1 MALQP
6 LESTATPTMLSFLS
20 HLLILTVLATTASEE
35 RHVDAVEVFSCN
47 FGSDWDV
54 NYDRWPDKWRRQ
66 RGPEWPLYVGIGIE
80 KDSQAVAGR
89 CLTVQLNGGSAK
101 VSSPAISVS
110 DKFSYVLEARLRT
123 LKLKNSRAQ
132 VRIDFYDE
140 NDEVLE
146 SFSSQWFN
154 KTQDWTKL
162 HIGPV
167 SIAHPKVQRA
177 RVTLFV
183 ERGEQVDLTGKVSL
197 DDVWIARLPRMS
209 VSTNSSS
216 NVYTDPRDVVVTCKL
231 SGILEK
237 DPDIHFELLDASS
250 HRLENTSVQLE
261 GRLITERISKASDI
275 VNTSSTKTKGYAG
288 STQWRPP
295 IRDFGFYRVHV
306 SMQTKRGTLKEDV
319 ISLAV
324 VPPMQE
330 KGYGEFGWSLAGDD
344 IPLSF
349 QQLEELLPKVAV
361 SWIKLPVWY
370 GESETERGEQ
380 LVIFSER
387 LAAKDIEI
395 VGVIDRPPQDL
406 DLGKRIAKDATIADL
421 LSSEDPSAWLP
432 SLDAVLT
439 RLSLRVRWWQ
449 LGVDRDISFSRF
461 HNLEDEI
468 GNLREQL
475 FRFGQDVKLGIGWP
489 WNEMES
495 TNKPATWDFQQ
506 FSASPAL
513 TGDEMA
519 TYLALPKR
527 EGVARWAM
535 IEPLERFTY
544 DLETRTRDLVQQML
558 AAKIHGADGIFVATP
573 FDDKRGLMSDAG
585 TPGELLLPW
594 RTTASLLSGSK
605 YLGKIRLPQ
614 GSENHLFETEE
625 NEVLMVVWNRKPQE
639 EILYLGEKIRIVDA
653 WGRSNPPQ
661 QQGYQQVL
669 EVDSLPKFVVGLDPQ
684 IAKWRMQVRF
694 TEDSIPS
701 VMGFEHTNRLMMTNT
716 FAQGAGGSVQ
726 LTGPEG
732 WQILPDHLN
741 FKLSAG
747 ESVRRP
753 FQIIL
758 PFNANSGIATLQAEF
773 NFTAGRPYRF
783 NIFRD
788 LKVGDQEIE
797 IELDTR
803 INEKGMLVVEQRM
816 INHSAKLTDFK
827 CLLRAEGHK
836 TQRMQVFRLGNSYD
850 LQTYVFPNGKQ
861 LVGTNLS
868 LRAEEVG
875 GSRVLNHRITIEP

>member
-1 MALQP
+1 M
-6 LESTATPTMLSFLS
+6 
-20 HLLILTVLATTASEE
+20 
-35 RHVDAVEVFSCN
+35 
-47 FGSDWDV
+47 
-54 NYDRWPDKWRRQ
+54 
-66 RGPEWPLYVGIGIE
+66 
-80 KDSQAVAGR
+80 
-89 CLTVQLNGGSAK
+89 
-101 VSSPAISVS
+101 
-110 DKFSYVLEARLRT
+110 
-123 LKLKNSRAQ
+123 
-132 VRIDFYDE
+132 
-140 NDEVLE
+140 
-146 SFSSQWFN
+146 
-154 KTQDWTKL
+154 
-162 HIGPV
+162 
-167 SIAHPKVQRA
+167 
-177 RVTLFV
+177 
-183 ERGEQVDLTGKVSL
+183 
-197 DDVWIARLPRMS
+197 
-209 VSTNSSS
+209 
-216 NVYTDPRDVVVTCKL
+216 
-231 SGILEK
+231 
-237 DPDIHFELLDASS
+237 
-250 HRLENTSVQLE
+250 
-261 GRLITERISKASDI
+261 
-275 VNTSSTKTKGYAG
+275 
-288 STQWRPP
+288 
-295 IRDFGFYRVHV
+295 
-306 SMQTKRGTLKEDV
+306 
-319 ISLAV
+319 
-324 VPPMQE
+324 
-330 KGYGEFGWSLAGDD
+330 
-344 IPLSF
+344 
-349 QQLEELLPKVAV
+349 
-361 SWIKLPVWY
+361 
-370 GESETERGEQ
+370 
-380 LVIFSER
+380 
-387 LAAKDIEI
+387 
-395 VGVIDRPPQDL
+395 
-406 DLGKRIAKDATIADL
+406 GKRIAKDATIADL

-489 WNEMES
+489 WNEMDA

-639 EILYLGEKIRIVDA
+639 EILYLGEKIRVVDA

-716 FAQGAGGSVQ
+716 FSQGAGGSVQ

-741 FKLSAG
+741 FKLSAS